1 MTAGLLGA
9 SRSNWSSEGDSGCSE
24 RILQAHWPRVS
35 VLLSCP
41 WCSFQLDNESSI
53 IDTIF
58 QFTTEELSLLP
69 LRDLAVFHNGDAS
82 HQFGFTVG
90 PVCFS

>member
-1 MTAGLLGA
+1 MPSGLLGA

-24 RILQAHWPRVS
+24 RVLQAHQLSIS
-35 VLLSCP
+35 VPLTCP
-41 WCSFQLDNESSI
+41 QCFFQLDNESSI
-53 IDTIF
+53 TDTIF

-69 LRDLAVFHNGDAS
+69 LRDLAVFHNGDAL

>member
-1 MTAGLLGA
+1 MGA
-9 SRSNWSSEGDSGCSE
+9 SRSSQGRSGPSAPG
-24 RILQAHWPRVS
+24 LVP
-35 VLLSCP
+35 LSRP
-41 WCSFQLDNESSI
+41 WLSFQPDNESSI
-53 IDTIF
+53 TDTVF
-58 QFTTEELSLLP
+58 QFSTEELQLLP